1 MLMLKKISSFL
12 SKLDITNSL
21 FLILSPISAIIGTV
35 WFLSTYEGA
44 LWPFFLL
51 FFIFWALTGV
61 SITGG
66 YHRLFSHKAY
76 DAHPIVKIFY
86 LLFGA
91 ATFQNSALKWCSD
104 HRVHHVH
111 VDSPADPYNIK
122 RGFFFAHMGWIFLKH
137 GDTNPNENKYAK
149 DLLKDPLIMWQHRYY
164 LPIAVIVSMVLP
176 AVIGHF
182 LGSAWGGFFIGGILR
197 IVAVHHA
204 TFLINSLCHVVGKQT
219 YSKDHTARDS
229 FFMALFTYGEGYH
242 NFHHTFPTD
251 YRNGVKWYHFDPTKW
266 MIKGFSLM
274 GLAKKLKKIP
284 RHVIR
289 NARLDHRQQSI

>member
-1 MLMLKKISSFL
+1 
-12 SKLDITNSL
+12 
-21 FLILSPISAIIGTV
+21 
-35 WFLSTYEGA
+35 
-44 LWPFFLL
+44 
-51 FFIFWALTGV
+51 
-61 SITGG
+61 
-66 YHRLFSHKAY
+66 
-76 DAHPIVKIFY
+76 
-86 LLFGA
+86 
-91 ATFQNSALKWCSD
+91 
-104 HRVHHVH
+104 
-111 VDSPADPYNIK
+111 
-122 RGFFFAHMGWIFLKH
+122 MGWIFLKH